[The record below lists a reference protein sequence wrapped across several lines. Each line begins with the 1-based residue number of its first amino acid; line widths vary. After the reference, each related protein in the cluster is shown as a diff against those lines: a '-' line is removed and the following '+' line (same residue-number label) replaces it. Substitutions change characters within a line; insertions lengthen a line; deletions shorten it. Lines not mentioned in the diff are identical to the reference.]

1 MFVCLFVFGLIVGCA
16 YFFPNLVTISV
27 VRKCAAMNCIQ
38 CERSCALCS
47 GLKGPQRVQSGK
59 RLGGTQAAL
68 QQPGI
73 VPVWTQTETKLGNV
87 SLDALGEPTKGNASS
102 KFCQLFGSDAR
113 PVGRRYLRQK
123 YVSWEWE
130 ESKHTT
136 SLTMCYH

>member
-1 MFVCLFVFGLIVGCA
+1 
-16 YFFPNLVTISV
+16 
-27 VRKCAAMNCIQ
+27 MNCLQ

-87 SLDALGEPTKGNASS
+87 SLDALGEPEGTLVQNFASYS
-102 KFCQLFGSDAR
+102 APMRDLLGVVIYAKS
-113 PVGRRYLRQK
+113 
-123 YVSWEWE
+123 
-130 ESKHTT
+130 
-136 SLTMCYH
+136 M